1 MSVDLRVDWCSH
13 KAAKYAVTHWHYS
26 RTMPSGKLAKI
37 GLGRRSL
44 SGALYSG

>member
-26 RTMPSGKLAKI
+26 QTMPMRPLVKI
-37 GLGRRSL
+37 GGWEDAVYRVR
-44 SGALYSG
+44 AV